1 VLQDLPDVSKIK
13 DMVFSQATVITD
25 RNGEELY
32 KLFEENRQYIDF
44 TGISTN
50 MINAIVAIEDQRYR
64 EHNGL
69 DPMGLVRAGITKLF
83 NPGSR
88 MG

>member
-1 VLQDLPDVSKIK
+1 
-13 DMVFSQATVITD
+13 MVFSQATVITD

-32 KLFEENRQYIDF
+32 KLFEENREYIDF

-64 EHNGL
+64 DHSGF
-69 DPMGLVRAGITKLF
+69 DPMGLLRAAVTKVI
-83 NPGSR
+83 NPGSKL
-88 MG
+88 